1 MCMRFKIVDNRFKF
15 FAASILL
22 VVIGI
27 VAMLINGMN
36 GNGVFNLDIDF
47 TGGTAIVMDM
57 DKDFD
62 NNDLSEVVTDITG
75 QVSPQVQK
83 IIGTNQVS
91 IKIQSID
98 ADTRDSLITAI
109 AEKFDI
115 PETNVLSISDLS
127 GTVSKE
133 MQKTSVIAV
142 LVACLAMLVYIT
154 IRFQDFKM
162 GISSIV
168 ALLHDV
174 FMMLTFYAIFRIPVN
189 TAFIAALLTVVG
201 YSINATIVIFD
212 RIRENRR
219 LEEVKDYA
227 VLVDV
232 SVWQTMRRSV
242 YTSLTTFFTIGALCI
257 FGVEAVR
264 QFALPIVVG
273 IVSGVYSSVFLSGSL
288 WYVLYSKM
296 GDNNYEDYYERESE
310 KTVIDPFAFKNPK
323 DYK

>member
-1 MCMRFKIVDNRFKF
+1 MRFKIVNNKSRF
-15 FAASILL
+15 FAVSILL
-22 VVIGI
+22 VMIGI
-27 VAMLINGMN
+27 VAMLINGVR

-57 DKDFD
+57 EYDFD
-62 NNDLSEVVTDITG
+62 NNELSQVVTDITG

-98 ADTRDSLITAI
+98 ETTRYSLITAI
-109 AEKFDI
+109 SEKFDI
-115 PETNVLSISDLS
+115 PATNVLSISDLS

-142 LVACLAMLVYIT
+142 LVACLVMLIYIS

-162 GISSIV
+162 GISSII

-174 FMMLTFYAIFRIPVN
+174 FMMLSFYAIFRIPVN

-212 RIRENRR
+212 RIRENRK
-219 LEEVKDYA
+219 LEEVNDYA
-227 VLVDV
+227 NLIDI

-273 IVSGVYSSVFLSGSL
+273 IVSGVYSSIFLSGSL

-296 GDNNYEDYYERESE
+296 GDKNYDDYYEHESE
-310 KTVIDPFAFKNPK
+310 KSVIDPFAFKNPK